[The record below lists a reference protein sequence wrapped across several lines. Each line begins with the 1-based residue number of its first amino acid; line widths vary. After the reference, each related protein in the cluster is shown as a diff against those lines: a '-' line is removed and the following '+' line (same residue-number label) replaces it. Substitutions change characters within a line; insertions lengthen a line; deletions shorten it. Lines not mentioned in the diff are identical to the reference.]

1 MKILVINGS
10 PRKEARN
17 KGVADLAKEILR
29 NKGIEVLSFDVREQE
44 LPVFRAEGEQF
55 ALPNVQDLQAVFH
68 EADGF
73 FVATPEYHNAISGAL
88 KNMFDFVNAELVKD
102 KPLAMAVGSGG
113 GKGGINALNNLR
125 LVGRGLYA
133 NVLPSQ
139 LIIDP
144 YAFNENM
151 QVVDEEVKLQVE
163 KLVDELLLYA
173 LHYENTLKNK

>member
-1 MKILVINGS
+1 MKILVVNGS
-10 PRKEARN
+10 PREGARN
-17 KGVADLAKEILR
+17 KGVADLVKAILR
-29 NKGIEVLSFDVREQE
+29 SKGIEVLSFDVREQE
-44 LPVFRAEGEQF
+44 LPIFRAEGEQF

-144 YAFNENM
+144 YAFDDNM
-151 QVVDEEVKLQVE
+151 QVVDKEIKVQVE

-173 LHYENTLKNK
+173 TFYEKTLKNA